1 MKSNII
7 QREKIFPI
15 IILMFFG
22 SAWKHRVEQF
32 KMNKTFESNFVLH
45 YCHEE
50 MKERQ
55 KRNQANGHWR
65 ILNLE
70 K

>member
-1 MKSNII
+1 MKGAKN
-7 QREKIFPI
+7 
-15 IILMFFG
+15 
-22 SAWKHRVEQF
+22 
-32 KMNKTFESNFVLH
+32 MNK
-45 YCHEE
+45 YEE

-65 ILNLE
+65 ILNVE

>member
-1 MKSNII
+1 MY
-7 QREKIFPI
+7 
-15 IILMFFG
+15 FG

-32 KMNKTFESNFVLH
+32 KMNKKFESNFVLH

>member
-1 MKSNII
+1 LA
-7 QREKIFPI
+7 Q
-15 IILMFFG
+15 LG
-22 SAWKHRVEQF
+22 STELNSR
-32 KMNKTFESNFVLH
+32 KMNKTFESNFVLN

-65 ILNLE
+65 ILNVE